1 MENQFTRFDRL
12 FRFSPTSLFYT
23 LLACSYFIPN
33 MNIPLFPHIENQI
46 GEASLHG
53 IDIASRV
60 SGIYTYLFIFVICWI
75 TANFIFSFPVFKPND
90 IQYGF
95 NSTISRAGCVQVIA
109 GYFIPSL
116 IPIAGLFAAVH
127 VGIFICGKLP
137 NKSAHTLSA
146 PLAAAITL
154 MIWLNIIWIIGF
166 VLPAWQHFVFWTI
179 CFTFFLAWIELRL
192 SLQLDSVLN
201 WTLIL
206 AFSVLSPFIVTEIH
220 YFIYVNSGFYIA
232 PILLYVLYLTIL
244 FLCAFLLQKKNKL
257 RRYRPLVFKHIWLII
272 ACGLCLQSF
281 YHPYGTATS
290 ELFELANRA
299 IPLMEAHFFNVYPLI
314 HKASSH
320 FISDYG
326 YGIFYEFLYGYQG
339 LDFLVF
345 DIFEPLI
352 WVIISF
358 QLVYSI
364 TRKTLFAFYFA
375 ALFPFADAAL
385 SPYYSLALIPLLIL
399 ISEWKSPNSRNAWY
413 FGIITVMLI
422 PWRADLA
429 FALIFC
435 LIAVLGISIWLKKIT
450 WRFLLP
456 TFYFSI
462 VLGAFLLIFCSI
474 LNVDWQHN
482 LTSTL
487 DYLSSSQ
494 SYGLSNLGD
503 ISSVDFIWQH
513 FLLPLLI
520 IGCIL
525 FSIKELLSKSKQ
537 SRNHIS
543 WLIVLFL
550 SIFYLINLPRGIVR
564 HGFAEGYDNF
574 LSSFAFFIIPLTIA
588 LILPFR
594 ESGRWMTW
602 LAMLFFVMT
611 FLRFPNRK
619 PESGLLL
626 AGMNSPVQMNNIPTK
641 LDARLK
647 TDKVNI
653 SPDVFAL
660 AEFLKTNLHG
670 NETFIDFGNTPMLY
684 FYAEKQ
690 VPSFFYQ
697 SPQNVHS
704 ITLQKDWIKR
714 LKDYNVPLLLFRHSP
729 KNWWDATD
737 DVANEL
743 RHYIMAEYFYKMYT
757 PWKRIHGYE
766 IWRKNTTANILPD
779 SLSKTFE
786 DRNWERINVDKH
798 PAFWRPLSNSKKVL
812 KIITDQVYPNF
823 RYCKIPD
830 NSIKKPALF
839 EFTFINKAKLLKHVE
854 LYFVKDSND
863 FGGLDFSILPNQEA
877 HYVVRPSM
885 MWSWWKVDLNYIRLQ
900 LGDSV
905 SIKSAEYSIPTD

>member
-1 MENQFTRFDRL
+1 MENKFTNFNRL

-60 SGIYTYLFIFVICWI
+60 SGIYFYLFIFVGCWI
-75 TANFIFSFPVFKPND
+75 TANFIFSFPLFKPND

-127 VGIFICGKLP
+127 VGIFLCGKLHT
-137 NKSAHTLSA
+137 KSAHTLSA

-154 MIWLNIIWIIGF
+154 IVWLNLIWVIEF
-166 VLPAWQHFVFWTI
+166 ALPAWAHFVFWTI
-179 CFTFFLAWIELRL
+179 SFTLCLAFIELRL
-192 SLQLDSVLN
+192 SLNLDKVLN
-201 WTLIL
+201 AIFIMG
-206 AFSVLSPFIVTEIH
+206 FSVLSPFIVTEIH
-220 YFIYVNSGFYIA
+220 YFIHVYSGFYIS
-232 PILLYVLYLTIL
+232 PIIIYIQYLTII
-244 FLCAFLLQKKNKL
+244 FLSAFILHKKNKI

-281 YHPYGTATS
+281 YHPYGTASS

-299 IPLMEAHFFNVYPLI
+299 IPMMEAHFYNVYPLI

-320 FISDYG
+320 FVSDYG
-326 YGIFYEFLYGYQG
+326 FGILYEFLYGYKG

-345 DIFEPLI
+345 DIFEPIL

-385 SPYYSLALIPLLIL
+385 SPYFSLALIPLLIL

-413 FGIITVMLI
+413 FGISSVLLM

-435 LIAVLGISIWLKKIT
+435 LIAVLGLSIWLKKIT

-456 TFYFSI
+456 LLYTS
-462 VLGAFLLIFCSI
+462 VTLAASLWAFCTIEQ
-474 LNVDWQHN
+474 VDWQHN

-520 IGCIL
+520 IACIFL
-525 FSIKELLSKSKQ
+525 AIKELLSKKNQ
-537 SRNHIS
+537 TRNQIS

-550 SIFYLINLPRGIVR
+550 SIFYLVNLPRGIVR

-574 LSSFAFFIIPLTIA
+574 LSSFAFFIIPLAIA
-588 LILPFR
+588 LKLPFR

-619 PESGLLL
+619 PETGLLL
-626 AGMNSPVQMNNIPTK
+626 AGMNAHVQMNMIPKT
-641 LDARLK
+641 LDTRLK
-647 TDKVNI
+647 TDTRSI
-653 SPDVFAL
+653 SSDVFDL
-660 AEFLKTNLHG
+660 AQFLKRNLHG

-684 FYAEKQ
+684 FYAQKQ

-714 LKDYNVPLLLFRHSP
+714 LKNYNVPLLLFRHAP

-737 DVANEL
+737 DVANEM
-743 RHYIMAEYFYKMYT
+743 RHYIMAEYFYEMYT

-766 IWRKNTTANILPD
+766 IWRKKNKENILAD
-779 SLSKTFE
+779 SLLKSFE

-798 PAFWRPLSNSKKVL
+798 PAFWRPLSHSKQQL
-812 KIITDQVYPNF
+812 KIATDQVYPTF
-823 RYCKIPD
+823 KYVRIPQ
-830 NSIKKPALF
+830 NAIKKPALL
-839 EFTFINKAKLLKHVE
+839 EFTLISNAKLEKKME
-854 LYFVKDSND
+854 LYFVKDKFD
-863 FGGLDFSILPNQEA
+863 FGGLDLSILPNQEV

-885 MWSWWKVDLNYIRLQ
+885 MWSWWKIDLNYIRLQ

-905 SIKSAEYSIPTD
+905 NIVNAEYSIPTD